1 MYILKISGMYSRAET
16 PEATMA
22 DMLRYDDGEMISY
35 EDIPIEGLRGTRRF
49 TALVHSNRFTPGR
62 WRSFMLKAEH
72 LGTESGKA
80 GCSFPDQASVHDFI
94 EKSA

>member
-1 MYILKISGMYSRAET
+1 MYILKISGMYTGAET

-35 EDIPIEGLRGTRRF
+35 EDMPIEGIRGTKRF
-49 TALVHSNRFTPGR
+49 TALVHSNHFTPAR
-62 WRSFMLKAEH
+62 WRSLMLKAEH
-72 LGTESGKA
+72 LATESGKA
-80 GCSFPDQASVHDFI
+80 NCSFPDQASVHAFI